1 MESAEIKKMNTVER
15 LRAMEALWDA
25 LIHDEDGEPA
35 SPEWHGDILAE
46 RKRRMENGEMEFI
59 SLKELKARRHISM
72 RRDPAWIETKV
83 RSRR

>member
-1 MESAEIKKMNTVER
+1 MFSRFFDASFEEGDFLMQPAEIKKMNTVER

-25 LIHDEDGEPA
+25 LIHEDGEPA

-59 SLKELKARRHISM
+59 SLKELKARRHLS
-72 RRDPAWIETKV
+72 
-83 RSRR
+83 

>member
-1 MESAEIKKMNTVER
+1 MEAAEIKKMTTVER

-25 LIHDEDGEPA
+25 LIHEDGEPA

-59 SLKELKARRHISM
+59 SLKELKATRHLS
-72 RRDPAWIETKV
+72 
-83 RSRR
+83 